1 MKFNTMKIVGATAV
15 AFVTLASSGAAFAGS
30 SPFCFAGGPTPKHV
44 CDAIKAN
51 QKPKAVVGDQSF
63 RANGGYAVAPNQ
75 RRVIGR

>member
-63 RANGGYAVAPNQ
+63 RTNGGYAVAPSSG
-75 RRVIGR
+75 RVIGR